1 MINPLISVFDARIA
15 FRFVFRICFG
25 LHLKQKNVLVF
36 KCHTSKVSTK
46 MDFCG
51 KDPVFCRFD
60 SRPAQLILKTFKF
73 RGHDQSKAVLIVFKC
88 LPQIQIYAFA
98 LVAVFSKTKV
108 FKC

>member
-1 MINPLISVFDARIA
+1 
-15 FRFVFRICFG
+15 
-25 LHLKQKNVLVF
+25 
-36 KCHTSKVSTK
+36 

-98 LVAVFSKTKV
+98 LKAVFLRPRFLIVNELGAS
-108 FKC
+108 